1 MRRLFAA
8 LAVAGLLLPAAA
20 AAQEEVAPR
29 WLFGFESRVGEA
41 DSQFTEDYSFGFI
54 PTVSY
59 YPSVRLRIDG
69 FVGLAWGD
77 SDSYSLH
84 LMPGIRYYLRPG
96 PGKLRL
102 NSGLSVGFELL
113 EESDRGD
120 YERRLREQ
128 FPDSFV
134 AARDELLFVRL
145 VPVELEYWRSRRGA
159 FTVGLD
165 YQLRLLDG
173 GAVDREGLGIT
184 AGYRLR
190 LK

>member
-1 MRRLFAA
+1 MRRLVVAFA
-8 LAVAGLLLPAAA
+8 LASLALPAAA
-20 AAQEEVAPR
+20 AAQDEQSPPR

-41 DSQFTEDYSFGFI
+41 ESQFTDDYSFGFI
-54 PTVSY
+54 PAVSY
-59 YPSVRLRIDG
+59 YQSERLRIDG

-102 NSGLSVGFELL
+102 NSGLSVGFELI
-113 EESDRGD
+113 EESGD
-120 YERRLREQ
+120 YERLLREQ
-128 FPDSFV
+128 FPDSFT

-145 VPVELEYWRSRRGA
+145 VPVELEYWRGRRGA

-173 GAVDREGLGIT
+173 GSVDHEGFGLT